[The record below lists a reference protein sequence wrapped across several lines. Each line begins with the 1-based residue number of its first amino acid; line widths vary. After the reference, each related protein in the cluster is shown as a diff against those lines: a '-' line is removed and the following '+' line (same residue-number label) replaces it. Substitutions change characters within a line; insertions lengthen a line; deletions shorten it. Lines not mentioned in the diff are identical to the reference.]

1 MNGETTIGIDIGGSS
16 IKAIVLREDGTH
28 GELVCVPTPADGGS
42 AGVIAAIE
50 RGARTALE
58 TAGAGRPAAIGIGT
72 PGLVDDELT
81 IRGAAVNLPDWEAFS
96 LKAVVEQMFHVPV
109 WGGNDV
115 GLAVLGEYELGA
127 GTGSKVLA
135 GIWLGTGI
143 GGGIIINGKPFRGH
157 NGIGGEIGHVV
168 VEPDGELCRCGSRGC
183 SEVYA
188 SATGFLRLY
197 LRELEKQD
205 SDVRVPTT
213 VSMSGFALALRAGRP
228 EAIAAH
234 RIGCEMLART
244 AGIVLNLFAPD
255 RLLLGGGVVQAG
267 IPLIGSVGERLAA
280 YSLPACRN
288 QCELRLS
295 TLGADAGALGAAHLA
310 RRRLVEL

>member
-16 IKAIVLREDGTH
+16 IKAIVLREDGSH
-28 GELVCVPTPADGGS
+28 GELVSVPTPTDGGS
-42 AGVIAAIE
+42 GGVIAAIE
-50 RGARTALE
+50 RGALAAIE
-58 TAGAGRPAAIGIGT
+58 SAGATRPAAIGVGT

-96 LKAVVEQMFHVPV
+96 LKAVLEEKFRVPV

-127 GTGSKVLA
+127 GAGSEVLA

-143 GGGIIINGKPFRGH
+143 GGGILIGGKPFRGH
-157 NGIGGEIGHVV
+157 NGIGSEIGHVI
-168 VEPDGELCRCGSRGC
+168 VEPHGELCRCGSRGC

-188 SATGFLRLY
+188 SASGFLKLY
-197 LRELEKQD
+197 RRELERPG
-205 SDVRVPTT
+205 SSPAVPANL
-213 VSMSGFALALRAGRP
+213 SMSEFALALRAGQP
-228 EAIAAH
+228 EAVAAH
-234 RIGCEMLART
+234 EVGCDMLART

-267 IPLIGSVGERLAA
+267 VPLLGPVGERLSA
-280 YSLPACRN
+280 YSLPACRK

-295 TLGADAGALGAAHLA
+295 TLGADAGPLGAAHFA
-310 RRRLVEL
+310 RRRIAGP